1 MLTDYPCPQSVDTL
15 LTHLTTGF
23 DIGYQG
29 PHLDLRAPN
38 LASAFQHPSA
48 IDNYLHSEC
57 KQGRMAGP
65 FDEPPFSPFH
75 CSGMGVVPKQDGSWR
90 VITHLSAP
98 EGGSINDFIDPEAVT
113 LKYITV
119 DNAINLASQLGRGTL
134 FAKIDMAKAFR
145 QCPVRAADWHLLGL
159 QWRGKFY
166 YDKCLPFSLRSSPFL
181 FNTVA
186 TALEY
191 IIKSQ
196 LNTRYVLHYLDDFL
210 FAGPPDSHMCGDILQ
225 GAEALCEC
233 LGVQVK
239 PEKRTSPTACITF
252 LGIELDTVAQIARVP
267 HDKLSPLLSDLHE
280 FHSRHKCTKREL
292 LSLIG
297 RLAFTAKVI
306 PAGRMFLRRLIEAST
321 TVTSLHH
328 HLRIT
333 KPIRADLDWWLTFAS
348 QWNGKAFF
356 LDHDWTPSPAF
367 QLFTDASQLGYGCY
381 WRGHWLYG
389 PWSRQRAARD
399 IQWKELFAIL
409 VAATVWA
416 SHWRR
421 KRLLVHCDNQ
431 AVVDICRT
439 GTSKNTELMRLIRT
453 LFFTAARHN
462 FTLLIN
468 HIPGVDNSVADALSR
483 LQFHRFHQ
491 LAPEADPEPTPTPVI
506 VISH

>member
-1 MLTDYPCPQSVDTL
+1 MSYITQMTFCLLVHRTHTCVGTSCREQRPCVSAWECRSNRRNV
-15 LTHLTTGF
+15 
-23 DIGYQG
+23 
-29 PHLDLRAPN
+29 PHPP
-38 LASAFQHPSA
+38 LAS
-48 IDNYLHSEC
+48 L
-57 KQGRMAGP
+57 
-65 FDEPPFSPFH
+65 
-75 CSGMGVVPKQDGSWR
+75 SW
-90 VITHLSAP
+90 
-98 EGGSINDFIDPEAVT
+98 
-113 LKYITV
+113 
-119 DNAINLASQLGRGTL
+119 ASSWTQQRKQLG
-134 FAKIDMAKAFR
+134 
-145 QCPVRAADWHLLGL
+145 
-159 QWRGKFY
+159 
-166 YDKCLPFSLRSSPFL
+166 CLM
-181 FNTVA
+181 T
-186 TALEY
+186 
-191 IIKSQ
+191 
-196 LNTRYVLHYLDDFL
+196 
-210 FAGPPDSHMCGDILQ
+210 
-225 GAEALCEC
+225 
-233 LGVQVK
+233 
-239 PEKRTSPTACITF
+239 
-252 LGIELDTVAQIARVP
+252 
-267 HDKLSPLLSDLHE
+267 PLLSDLHE

-292 LSLIG
+292 LFLIG
-297 RLAFTAKVI
+297 RLAFAAKVI

-409 VAATVWA
+409 VAATAWA